1 MPPPKPPPLMTK
13 LKVAGE
19 AELRTNGGR
28 VRMNDLPDR
37 LPLSPMKRGGDDRVG
52 EEDESTGGID
62 APPQTDGV
70 ALSRKNIAA
79 PLVQTS
85 TGTRYGRG
93 LTGVGG
99 GTNRQWGGGT
109 PVCPKCGK
117 LVYFAEQVSEKN
129 KNKKENSDRT
139 LTHLRRRGQL
149 AKRFTKAV
157 YVALN
162 VTLDWTQEGCPR
174 GMHGPTVT
182 DVMQRCDFFFF
193 HIRRNESVEIT
204 IYGSCMARK
213 EVDTRYWETRKAEAG
228 EGSELESFSPT

>member
-28 VRMNDLPDR
+28 IRMNDLSDR
-37 LPLSPMKRGGDDRVG
+37 LPLSPMKHGGDDRVG

-62 APPQTDGV
+62 APPQTDGG
-70 ALSRKNIAA
+70 ALGRKNMAV

-117 LVYFAEQVSEKN
+117 LVYFAEQVSER
-129 KNKKENSDRT
+129 KKKKKGKFRSDINP
-139 LTHLRRRGQL
+139 
-149 AKRFTKAV
+149 FT
-157 YVALN
+157 
-162 VTLDWTQEGCPR
+162 
-174 GMHGPTVT
+174 
-182 DVMQRCDFFFF
+182 
-193 HIRRNESVEIT
+193 
-204 IYGSCMARK
+204 
-213 EVDTRYWETRKAEAG
+213 
-228 EGSELESFSPT
+228 